1 MFRPTTVSTACAIAL
16 TLALA
21 GCTMVPATNPAP
33 ATAQVKVWAGWEPRD
48 ESGSF
53 TLESTDFVDEGEF
66 PESIRLT
73 NKCGGPNVRPELHWS
88 GAPAATQSYVITFSY
103 AKNPQQ
109 RWLAFDI
116 PGDVEAV
123 PASPDAP
130 PVGKEGLTSRNTV
143 GFFGPC
149 SLVGE
154 KFRLW
159 FTIYA
164 LDTTLDIENGA
175 TASDVKEAGAGHVL
189 AAAELAGFLTGPE

>member
-1 MFRPTTVSTACAIAL
+1 MFRAAMAAATTAIVL
-16 TLALA
+16 TLA
-21 GCTMVPATNPAP
+21 GCSPAP
-33 ATAQVKVWAGWEPRD
+33 PTESAPPQPGVKVWAGWEPQS
-48 ESGSF
+48 ENGSF
-53 TLESTDFVDEGEF
+53 ALESTDFVDEGEF

-73 NKCGGPNVRPELHWS
+73 TKCGGPNVRPELHWS
-88 GAPAATQSYVITFSY
+88 GAPEGTLSYVITFSY
-103 AKNPQQ
+103 EKNPQQ

-116 PGDVEAV
+116 PGDVSAL

-130 PVGKEGLTSRNTV
+130 TVGKEGLTSRNTV

-159 FTIYA
+159 FTVYA
-164 LDTTLDIENGA
+164 LDTTLNIEDGA

-189 AAAELAGFLTGPE
+189 AAAELAGYLTGPEK